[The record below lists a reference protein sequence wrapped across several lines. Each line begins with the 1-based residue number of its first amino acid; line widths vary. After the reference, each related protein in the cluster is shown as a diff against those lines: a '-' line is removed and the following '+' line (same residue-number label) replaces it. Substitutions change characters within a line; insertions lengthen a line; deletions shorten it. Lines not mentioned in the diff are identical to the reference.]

1 MTTSSN
7 GPGSNSVLPL
17 PNDATSKNLSST
29 DQSINEAPLE
39 RHTSHTNSVQGPSG
53 NAERPKKKRS
63 FLRVPS
69 RSSSNAKQRGKP
81 TAPDRPQDGTESNA
95 GSKKRAGSMASS
107 KRSRRTDA
115 ATTAD
120 TNPKVSTPDTDDQP
134 KEKLAKGPSKLF
146 SFLSCCGGATND
158 DQEDSGIPPKR
169 AVNPQPSHGR
179 QPTPVEKAEPSAADS
194 STADSREPTSFDEKV
209 ALKANADPSEPHTE
223 DGVTAVSG
231 EAGSDSFATKHLD
244 KHPILPAPSNSG
256 PGSGSGSGS
265 GSKIYTARD
274 SDLPPIPASDKSTSS
289 NTTSASIENT
299 SGPTDAVSKQPNG
312 DSDVAMQDTQSA
324 DSYIDEDVDTPL
336 HDESAME
343 IPPPPPLDR
352 NAESTNKYIPP
363 VPAIQPEKQ
372 QWLLPPIE
380 PHLQSRKCLV
390 LDLDE
395 TLVHSSFKVLEK
407 ADFTIPVEIEGQ
419 YHNIYVIK
427 RPGVDQ
433 FMKRVGELYEVVV
446 FTASVS
452 KYGDPLL
459 DQLDIHKVIHHRLF
473 RDSCYNHQGNYVK
486 DLSQV
491 GRDLRDTIIIDN
503 SPTSYIFHP
512 QHAIPISSWFSDAH
526 DNELLDLIPVLED
539 LAGSQVR
546 DVSLVL
552 NVAL

>member
-7 GPGSNSVLPL
+7 GPGSNSALPL
-17 PNDATSKNLSST
+17 PNDAPPKNPSST
-29 DQSINEAPLE
+29 DQSVDEAPVE
-39 RHTSHTNSVQGPSG
+39 RRPSHANSVQGSPA

-69 RSSSNAKQRGKP
+69 RSSSNTKLRGQATGPERPEDAAESDHANKQR
-81 TAPDRPQDGTESNA
+81 AS
-95 GSKKRAGSMASS
+95 SKASS
-107 KRSRRTDA
+107 KRSRRANAPDTA
-115 ATTAD
+115 NATPKPATPD
-120 TNPKVSTPDTDDQP
+120 IDDKSKEKVS
-134 KEKLAKGPSKLF
+134 KGPSKLF
-146 SFLSCCGGATND
+146 SFLSCCSSSKD
-158 DQEDSGIPPKR
+158 DQEDSSLPPKKT
-169 AVNPQPSHGR
+169 VKPQSSHGR

-194 STADSREPTSFDEKV
+194 STADSREPVSFDEKA
-209 ALKANADPSEPHTE
+209 ALKAGAHRRESQNE
-223 DGVTAVSG
+223 DEVTAAPSG
-231 EAGSDSFATKHLD
+231 ASSDSFAKRHIDEQPT
-244 KHPILPAPSNSG
+244 LPAPFN
-256 PGSGSGSGS
+256 SGSGSGS
-265 GSKIYTARD
+265 GSIPCSGREFEPHG
-274 SDLPPIPASDKSTSS
+274 LPTVAALEQSSSS
-289 NTTSASIENT
+289 NTTNASDGKNA
-299 SGPTDAVSKQPNG
+299 GPTEPVSERQNG
-312 DSDVAMQDTQSA
+312 DNDVVMQDTPSA
-324 DSYIDEDVDTPL
+324 DSYIDEDVDTGP
-336 HDESAME
+336 HDEPAQRME
-343 IPPPPPLDR
+343 LPPPPPLDR
-352 NAESTNKYIPP
+352 KTDIASKQVPP
-363 VPAIQPEKQ
+363 VPVVQSEKQ
-372 QWLLPPIE
+372 QWLLPPIQ

-459 DQLDIHKVIHHRLF
+459 DQLDIHKVVHHRLF

-491 GRDLRDTIIIDN
+491 GRDLRETIIIDN

-539 LAGSQVR
+539 LAGTQVR